1 MKLFYLILQLVFF
14 GIKYVCFYS
23 LGFFLFSHT
32 SHAGF
37 LFFNFVGLFLGFFSS
52 HISQVGFLFFNW
64 MHIYYR
70 GWCTY
75 IQVF

>member
-1 MKLFYLILQLVFF
+1 
-14 GIKYVCFYS
+14 
-23 LGFFLFSHT
+23 
-32 SHAGF
+32 
-37 LFFNFVGLFLGFFSS
+37 VGLFLGFFSS